1 MRGVDRGSE
10 ENKRKKEGVKHLKE
24 NKRGRDK
31 GKISNSEWN
40 QELLKKIKV
49 NQERQKGIKIKK
61 GKNKM
66 EEGQ

>member
-1 MRGVDRGSE
+1 MREVDRVSE

-31 GKISNSEWN
+31 GKISDSEWN

-49 NQERQKGIKIKK
+49 NQEMQKGMKINK
-61 GKNKM
+61 GENKM